1 MRRRPPGEAGEFK
14 LHKDM
19 RNLRHLVSVI
29 LLGWTPG
36 AFAQDPPAEL
46 VKLREQ
52 FQTRVEARVEPLR
65 KVYLEELGKLEKRLA
80 QQGKLEDALEIKKER
95 EAFEALR
102 RQPGELAKA
111 NNKEELAAALENTTW
126 SFAADVPEKPDEI
139 YYVILLEGG
148 RAYFSWDNSFG
159 TWKATAVNRV
169 ELDHRARGG
178 KSEMKVSADLSA
190 WEGGYSLDALKRAGR
205 RVGAPAPR

>member
-1 MRRRPPGEAGEFK
+1 
-14 LHKDM
+14 M

-29 LLGWTPG
+29 FLGSAPG
-36 AFAQDPPAEL
+36 AFAQEPPAEL

-52 FQTRVEARVEPLR
+52 FQTRVEAQVEPLR

-126 SFAADVPEKPDEI
+126 SYGADVPEKPDEI

-148 RAYFSWDNSFG
+148 RAFFSWDNSFG